1 MLKGLYRCYLSPDS
15 QIAKLFKVNAS
26 ESARGVRF
34 ILNDFRE
41 LEKLSFRHVIKIND
55 QLFENEQIIFDKED
69 GYFDVIFPPLEPG
82 KYKSEIA
89 IICEGKKLLSGIFE
103 LEYLESL
110 IGGEAAELKKLNG
123 ADIFERLMSAEN
135 EINELVEKT
144 KSLTEIVDKNYTHD
158 QIQASTSW
166 MVQHNLNKYPSVSV
180 VDSGKNE
187 VVGDINYI
195 DKNNLVINFSHA
207 FSGKAFLN

>member
-15 QIAKLFKVNAS
+15 QIDKLFKVNAS

-110 IGGEAAELKKLNG
+110 IGGEVAELKKLNG
-123 ADIFERLMSAEN
+123 ADIFERLMSAEKD
-135 EINELVEKT
+135 INDLLEKT
-144 KSLTEIVDKNYTHD
+144 KGITELVDKNYIHD

-166 MVQHNLNKYPSVSV
+166 IVQHNLNKYPAVSV
-180 VDSGKNE
+180 VDTGKNE
-187 VVGDINYI
+187 IVGDIKHI
-195 DKNNLVINFSHA
+195 DKNSLIINFSHA
-207 FSGKAFLN
+207 FSGMAFLN

>member
-15 QIAKLFKVNAS
+15 QIDKLFKVNAS

>member
-15 QIAKLFKVNAS
+15 QIDKLFKVNAS

-69 GYFDVIFPPLEPG
+69 GYFDVIFPPLKSG

-103 LEYLESL
+103 IEYTESL
-110 IGGEAAELKKLNG
+110 IGGEVAELKKLNG
-123 ADIFERLMSAEN
+123 ADIFEKLMSAEKKV
-135 EINELVEKT
+135 EDFLEKT
-144 KSLTEIVDKNYTHD
+144 EHLTKIVDKNYIHE
-158 QIQASTSW
+158 QIQSSDIW
-166 MVQHNLNKYPSVSV
+166 VVHHDLNKYPCVSI
-180 VDSGKNE
+180 VDTGKNE
-187 VVGDINYI
+187 IVGDIKHI
-195 DKNNLVINFSHA
+195 DKNNLTINFSHA
-207 FSGKAFLN
+207 FSGMAFLN

>member
-15 QIAKLFKVNAS
+15 QIDKLFKVNAS

-69 GYFDVIFPPLEPG
+69 GYFDVIFPPLKSG

-110 IGGEAAELKKLNG
+110 IGGEVVELKKLNG
-123 ADIFERLMSAEN
+123 ADIFERLVSAEKD
-135 EINELVEKT
+135 INDLLEKT
-144 KSLTEIVDKNYTHD
+144 KGITELVDKNYIHE
-158 QIQASTSW
+158 QIQAANIW
-166 MVQHNLNKYPSVSV
+166 IVQHNLNKYPAVSV
-180 VDSGKNE
+180 VDTGKNE
-187 VVGDINYI
+187 IVGDIKHI
-195 DKNNLVINFSHA
+195 DKNNLTINFSHA
-207 FSGKAFLN
+207 FSGMAFLN